1 MGGRIKSG
9 KMRVVGTSS
18 SFSWKNIPWFPTTSG
33 EKKKIYFRGGK
44 KCHDESALNGNKSL
58 LIPGDF
64 FLLVILWLFV
74 KGTLEGGERH
84 LKNPF
89 YFFIRG
95 EFLLGESLRNLR
107 KAEEEVFFFPA

>member
-74 KGTLEGGERH
+74 KGTLEGG
-84 LKNPF
+84 KD
-89 YFFIRG
+89 I
-95 EFLLGESLRNLR
+95 
-107 KAEEEVFFFPA
+107 